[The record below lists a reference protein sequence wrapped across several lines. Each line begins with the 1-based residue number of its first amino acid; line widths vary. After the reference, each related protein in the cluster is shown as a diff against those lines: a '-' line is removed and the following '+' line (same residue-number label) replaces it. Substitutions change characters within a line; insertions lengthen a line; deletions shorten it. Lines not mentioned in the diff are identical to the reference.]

1 MNSNNTPKHNF
12 IPDHGGFRKLLS
24 YQKAEIIYDGT
35 VYFTNR
41 FFRKYDRTVDQMVQA
56 ARSGKQNI
64 AEGSFA
70 AATSKEIELKLTN
83 IARASLIELQIDY
96 EDFLRSKKLA
106 RWDKEH
112 RLVARLRTLNK
123 SSPSVNYLTFKN
135 AIEHDDPEICANTMI
150 TLIHFCRFLLT
161 RQIIQ
166 LETDF
171 IEKGGVRERMI
182 NARNTRK
189 RPDSNR

>member
-12 IPDHGGFRKLLS
+12 IPDHGGFRKLLT

-64 AEGSFA
+64 AEGSIA
-70 AATSKEIELKLTN
+70 SGTSKEIELKLTN

>member
-1 MNSNNTPKHNF
+1 MNSNNKPKHNF

-182 NARNTRK
+182 NARNTNK
-189 RPDSNR
+189 RRDSSR

>member
-1 MNSNNTPKHNF
+1 MPNHTF
-12 IPDHGGFRKLLS
+12 IPAHGGFRKLLS

-83 IARASLIELQIDY
+83 IARASLIELQVDY

-106 RWDKEH
+106 LWGKEH

-161 RQIIQ
+161 RQIMQ
-166 LETDF
+166 LEADF
-171 IEKGGVRERMI
+171 IEKGGIRERMT
-182 NARNTRK
+182 NARSAQK
-189 RPDSNR
+189 RGDSSR

>member
-1 MNSNNTPKHNF
+1 L
-12 IPDHGGFRKLLS
+12 G
-24 YQKAEIIYDGT
+24 
-35 VYFTNR
+35 
-41 FFRKYDRTVDQMVQA
+41 
-56 ARSGKQNI
+56 
-64 AEGSFA
+64 
-70 AATSKEIELKLTN
+70 TSKEIELKLTN